1 MKNNDLDKEIDD
13 MFDKFNNTLDV
24 NNFGLYIDPQPLNP
38 NDDVEIEQQNETKEL
53 NFSWHWV
60 CSYGTIYIYIV
71 YNIYN

>member
-24 NNFGLYIDPQPLNP
+24 NNFGLYISPEPLNP

-53 NFSWHWV
+53 NFSWH
-60 CSYGTIYIYIV
+60 
-71 YNIYN
+71 